1 MMTNPLPPPKYS
13 HHKLTP
19 QHHQT
24 HAPHIPPRHV
34 HSLYSRY
41 VSPLLLTQFSN
52 LTTPGAGPSGLIAA
66 KNLLTKKPGA
76 FKVHLYDAQDG
87 IGGLWPTSKTD
98 EKRQVHP
105 LMIANQ
111 SKHTMQFSDHAW
123 EERTPQLP
131 QAWMVGQYL
140 QKYLDRYLAPN
151 EDFELH
157 LKSRVVSAAQK
168 DSKWEVVVQSEGKEE
183 QRAFDYL
190 LVATGYFGK
199 PIISNKLTDKAS
211 IPVIHSSQY
220 RNLSNLIDTNSKGRK
235 ILIVGGQMSGV
246 EIAATIASHLSSATH
261 SPKDSS
267 IPNISDYTIH
277 HVIQRPIW
285 VFPLYTTPE
294 VRTHPYISF
303 TH

>member
-1 MMTNPLPPPKYS
+1 
-13 HHKLTP
+13 
-19 QHHQT
+19 
-24 HAPHIPPRHV
+24 
-34 HSLYSRY
+34 
-41 VSPLLLTQFSN
+41 
-52 LTTPGAGPSGLIAA
+52 
-66 KNLLTKKPGA
+66 
-76 FKVHLYDAQDG
+76 
-87 IGGLWPTSKTD
+87 
-98 EKRQVHP
+98 
-105 LMIANQ
+105 
-111 SKHTMQFSDHAW
+111 MQFSDHAW
-123 EERTPQLP
+123 DEGTPQLP

-140 QKYLDRYLAPN
+140 QKYLDRYLSPN

-157 LKSRVVSAAQK
+157 LKSRVVSAQQK
-168 DSKWEVVVQSEGKEE
+168 GSKWEVVVKSEGKEE
-183 QRAFDYL
+183 QHTFDYL

-199 PIISNKLTDKAS
+199 PILSKTLTDKAS

-220 RNLSNLIDTNSKGRK
+220 RNLSNLIDANSKGRK

-267 IPNISDYTIH
+267 ILNINDFRIH

-294 VRTHPYISF
+294 VCIRPYILF

>member
-1 MMTNPLPPPKYS
+1 MTNRLPPQNVS
-13 HHKLTP
+13 SKLTL
-19 QHHQT
+19 QHHRT

-41 VSPLLLTQFSN
+41 VSPLLITSNPN

-87 IGGLWPTSKTD
+87 IGGLWPTSKSD

-123 EERTPQLP
+123 DEGTSQLP

-157 LKSRVVSAAQK
+157 LKNRVVSAVQK

-183 QRAFDYL
+183 QHTFDYL

-199 PIISNKLTDKAS
+199 PIMSNTLTDKAS

-220 RNLSNLIDTNSKGRK
+220 RNLSNLIDSDSKRRK

-246 EIAATIASHLSSATH
+246 EIAATIASHLSSDTH

-267 IPNISDYTIH
+267 ITNIGDYKIH

-285 VFPLYTTPE
+285 VFPMYTTPE
-294 VRTHPYISF
+294 VCIHPYGSF